1 MSHLVL
7 VVDDD
12 ASTRQQLAQG
22 LDRAR
27 FELIWAADPREAR
40 ALLDQRAVAAVLL
53 DAGIDVGM
61 AAQEGAEL
69 WAQLEAR
76 GLQPVVLLGA
86 DGSASARSLR
96 AAACERVSKP
106 LDLAGLTL
114 ALERALRQGTQQ
126 RELLDLRHKVAE
138 LERGLRGAPA
148 RGELLGASP
157 AMRAV
162 YELRERASASEASV
176 FISGESGTGKE
187 LLARTIAAASARAR
201 GPFLALHCATLPEA
215 LLESELFGSAA
226 GTGPL
231 RPGLLERASG
241 GTLFLDEVGALSP
254 ALQAQLLRVLQ
265 DRLLRPPG
273 SAEEL
278 PIDVRLICASNQD
291 LETAIEE
298 RRFRADLYYRINV
311 IAVSLP
317 PLRARGTDVLLLAN
331 HFLRSASE
339 SAGREARELSADVER
354 CLMSYAWPD
363 NVRELQAC
371 MEHAAVLARGPRVEK
386 ADLPEKVREPR
397 RSEALIESTP
407 ELPSLEEIERRYIL
421 RVFEAVHG
429 NKSQAAL
436 LLGLDRKTLYRRLER
451 YGMLRTDSARSET
464 ARVNGAPRAA
474 SLRPQPLPVKHE
486 EVAPA
491 K

>member
-7 VVDDD
+7 VVDND
-12 ASTRQQLAQG
+12 ASARQHLSQG

-27 FELIWAADPREAR
+27 FELVWAADPREAR
-40 ALLDQRAVAAVLL
+40 ALLDQRTFAAVLL
-53 DAGIDVGM
+53 DAGL
-61 AAQEGAEL
+61 AASAGAEL
-69 WAQLEAR
+69 WAQLQAR
-76 GLQPVVLLGA
+76 GAQPVVLLSNEGDASPPALRA
-86 DGSASARSLR
+86 DGY
-96 AAACERVSKP
+96 ERVSRP
-106 LDLAGLTL
+106 LDVTELTL
-114 ALERALRQGTQQ
+114 ALERALRQGSQQ
-126 RELLDLRHKVAE
+126 RELLDLRLKVAE
-138 LERGLRGAPA
+138 LERGLRAAPG
-148 RGELLGASP
+148 RGELLGVSP

-162 YELRERASASEASV
+162 HELLERASTSEANV
-176 FISGESGTGKE
+176 FISGESGTGKK
-187 LLARTIAAASARAR
+187 LLARTIAAASARAS
-201 GPFLALHCATLPEA
+201 GPFLSLHCAALPEG
-215 LLESELFGSAA
+215 LLESELFGS
-226 GTGPL
+226 GGDTSPT

-317 PLRARGTDVLLLAN
+317 PLRARGTDVLLLGN
-331 HFLRSASE
+331 HFLRRASE
-339 SAGREARELSADVER
+339 GAGREVRELSADVER
-354 CLMSYAWPD
+354 CLMSYTWPG
-363 NVRELQAC
+363 NVLELQTC
-371 MEHAAVLARGPRVEK
+371 MDHAAVLARGTRVEK

-397 RSEALIESTP
+397 RSEELIEATP

-436 LLGLDRKTLYRRLER
+436 VLGLDRKTLYRRLER

-464 ARVNGAPRAA
+464 ARINGAPRAS

-486 EVAPA
+486 ALAPG

>member
-7 VVDDD
+7 VVDND
-12 ASTRQQLAQG
+12 ASTRQHLAEG

-27 FELIWAADPREAR
+27 FELVWAADPLEAR
-40 ALLDQRAVAAVLL
+40 ALLDQRTFAAVLL
-53 DAGIDVGM
+53 DAGL
-61 AAQEGAEL
+61 ATRAGAEL
-69 WAQLEAR
+69 WAQLQAP
-76 GLQPVVLLGA
+76 GALPVVLLSTEG
-86 DGSASARSLR
+86 DARPPALC
-96 AAACERVSKP
+96 AEGCERVSKP
-106 LDLAGLTL
+106 LDVAGLTL
-114 ALERALRQGTQQ
+114 ALERALRQGSQQ
-126 RELLDLRHKVAE
+126 RELLALRLKVAE
-138 LERGLRGAPA
+138 LERGLRAAPA

-162 YELRERASASEASV
+162 YELLERASTSEASV
-176 FISGESGTGKE
+176 FISGESGTGKK
-187 LLARTIAAASARAR
+187 LLARTIAAASARAS
-201 GPFLALHCATLPEA
+201 GPFLSLNCAALPEG
-215 LLESELFGSAA
+215 LLETELFGS
-226 GTGPL
+226 GSGPGST

-254 ALQAQLLRVLQ
+254 SLQAQLLRVLQ
-265 DRLLRPPG
+265 DRVLRPG

-278 PIDVRLICASNQD
+278 PLDVRLICASNQD

-317 PLRARGTDVLLLAN
+317 PLRARGTDVLLLGN
-331 HFLRSASE
+331 HFLRRASE
-339 SAGREARELSADVER
+339 GAGREVRELSADVER
-354 CLMSYAWPD
+354 CLMSYTWPG
-363 NVRELQAC
+363 NVLELQAC
-371 MEHAAVLARGPRVEK
+371 MDHAAVLARGPRVEK
-386 ADLPEKVREPR
+386 GDLPEKVREPR
-397 RSEALIESTP
+397 RSEELIEATP

-436 LLGLDRKTLYRRLER
+436 VLGLDRKTLYRRLER

-464 ARVNGAPRAA
+464 ARINGAPRAS
-474 SLRPQPLPVKHE
+474 SLRPQQMVKHE
-486 EVAPA
+486 AVAPG